1 VTPKASKVSG
11 LPSAGAPVAGASGD
25 SAIRRASDPSSRYTP
40 PVPKY
45 VKESPRWVPALM
57 FGLLIIGAL
66 AIVLNYLGV
75 TPGSPSNWYLLG
87 GLTAILAG
95 IITATQYR

>member
-1 VTPKASKVSG
+1 M
-11 LPSAGAPVAGASGD
+11 
-25 SAIRRASDPSSRYTP
+25 
-40 PVPKY
+40 
-45 VKESPRWVPALM
+45 KESPRWVPALM
-57 FGLLIIGAL
+57 FGLLIVGAL

-87 GLTAILAG
+87 GLGGILAG

>member
-11 LPSAGAPVAGASGD
+11 LPSSTAPVTGP
-25 SAIRRASDPSSRYTP
+25 SADRSIRRASDPSSRYTP

-45 VKESPRWVPALM
+45 VKESPRWVPVLM
-57 FGLLIIGAL
+57 FALLILGAL

-75 TPGSPSNWYLLG
+75 VPHSPSNWYLLG
-87 GLTAILAG
+87 GLGAILAG

>member
-1 VTPKASKVSG
+1 
-11 LPSAGAPVAGASGD
+11 
-25 SAIRRASDPSSRYTP
+25 
-40 PVPKY
+40 
-45 VKESPRWVPALM
+45 M

-75 TPGSPSNWYLLG
+75 TPHSPSNWYLLG
-87 GLTAILAG
+87 GLAAILAG

>member
-1 VTPKASKVSG
+1 MTPKASKVSG
-11 LPSAGAPVAGASGD
+11 LPSSSAPTPSVSSERD
-25 SAIRRASDPSSRYTP
+25 IRRASDPSSRYTP
-40 PVPKY
+40 PVPRY

-57 FGLLIIGAL
+57 FGLLIAGAL

-75 TPGSPSNWYLLG
+75 TPDSPSNWYLLG
-87 GLTAILAG
+87 GLGAILAG

>member
-11 LPSAGAPVAGASGD
+11 LPSSTAPVTGASND

-57 FGLLIIGAL
+57 FGLLIVGAL

-75 TPGSPSNWYLLG
+75 TPHSPSNWYLLG
-87 GLTAILAG
+87 GLGAILAG

>member
-1 VTPKASKVSG
+1 VTPKASKVGG
-11 LPSAGAPVAGASGD
+11 LPSSSAPMPSVSNERD
-25 SAIRRASDPSSRYTP
+25 IRRASDPSSRYTP
-40 PVPKY
+40 PVPRY

-57 FGLLIIGAL
+57 FGLLIAGAL

-75 TPGSPSNWYLLG
+75 TPASPSNWYLLG
-87 GLTAILAG
+87 GLGAILAG